1 MSPNQGSFFFGLV
14 KEVKLE
20 YKSLDSN
27 PCYGECS
34 ELVASL
40 GLKLVE
46 LDIVPAKTVTK
57 ISAVVASKDPAVDIG
72 VADVAKAHR
81 ALAPKLMALLNKTED
96 DISME
101 VCSPGIERNIRNA
114 AEFSIFEGRQVRV
127 WDRNISDWTTGVI
140 KASTRS
146 EVTLTLEDGS
156 EKSFAYDD
164 IAKAKFIHI

>member
-1 MSPNQGSFFFGLV
+1 M
-14 KEVKLE
+14 E
-20 YKSLDSN
+20 YTSLNSI
-27 PCYGECS
+27 PHFKECS
-34 ELVASL
+34 AVVAAE

-46 LDIVPAKTVTK
+46 LQIVPQKILTK
-57 ISAVVASKDPAVDIG
+57 ISAVIASGDPSKDVG
-72 VADVAKAHR
+72 VADCSKAHR

-96 DISME
+96 DIAME

-156 EKSFAYDD
+156 EKTFAYDD